1 MRASIISIGSAL
13 LWLPA
18 CSGGPA
24 LRSSENLTVSTNA
37 ALRPPSRTDLA
48 VPGQIYVIGPYDELD
63 VVAFNMPDLSRKVRV
78 DAEGTAS
85 LPLVGPVQASG
96 LTPNEFARRVESA
109 MRQHFVRYP
118 QVSVSVSEVVSQIV
132 TVDGEVKTPG
142 GYPLVGKSSL
152 MRVLAKAE
160 GATQY
165 ARLSHVV
172 IYRAIDGK
180 RYAALYDLRAV
191 RAGYYADPDIYPNDV
206 VVVGTSQA
214 RRVFGDVVSATGL
227 ITTPIALLLR

>member
-1 MRASIISIGSAL
+1 MRASIVVVGCAL
-13 LWLPA
+13 AWLPA

-24 LRSSENLTVSTNA
+24 LRSSQDVTVRTNEP
-37 ALRPPSRTDLA
+37 LQPPLRTDLA
-48 VPGQIYVIGPYDELD
+48 VPGLTYVIGPYDELD
-63 VVAFNMPDLSRKVRV
+63 VVAFNMPEASRKVRV
-78 DAEGTAS
+78 DADGTAS

-96 LTPNEFARRVESA
+96 LTTREFARQVEAA

-118 QVSVSVSEVVSQIV
+118 QVSVSVSDVVSQVV
-132 TVDGEVKTPG
+132 TVDGEVRTPG
-142 GYPLVGKSSL
+142 GYPLIGKTTL

-165 ARLSHVV
+165 AKLSHVV
-172 IYRAIDGK
+172 IYRKVDGK
-180 RYAALYDLRAV
+180 NYAALYDLRAV
-191 RAGYYADPDIYPNDV
+191 RAGYYTDPDVYPNDI

-214 RRVFGDVVSATGL
+214 RRLFGDVVAATGL